1 VTRRFT
7 VGLTGGIGSGK
18 STVARAFE
26 AHGVEVVDAD
36 ALAHRLTAPTST
48 AIPAIRAAFEAE
60 VINASGALDRARM
73 RKLAFADPGARKRL
87 EAILHPLIRAETDRL
102 AHGARSD
109 YVILMIP
116 LLVESGDPHGRC
128 DRVLVVDCPEEE
140 QIRRATARSGL
151 PRAEVEA
158 IMATQATR
166 TDRLAAADDVVD
178 NSGDPAAIGAQVEGL
193 HRRYLDLAARRA
205 AEH

>member
-1 VTRRFT
+1 VTRRYT

-36 ALAHRLTAPTST
+36 ALAHRLTAPAGA
-48 AIPAIRAAFEAE
+48 AIPAIRAAFGAE
-60 VINASGALDRARM
+60 VIDASGALDRARM

-140 QIRRATARSGL
+140 QIRRVTARSGL

>member
-36 ALAHRLTAPTST
+36 ALAHRLTAPAGA
-48 AIPAIRAAFEAE
+48 AIPAIRAAFGAE
-60 VINASGALDRARM
+60 VIDASGALDRARM

-151 PRAEVEA
+151 PRSEVEA

-178 NSGDPAAIGAQVEGL
+178 NSGDPAAIGAQVEDL